1 MSAFDAAFAALM
13 QHEGAYADNPAD
25 PGGATKWG
33 ITERVARRY
42 GYTGPM
48 ADLPQ
53 STARAIAKT
62 EYWDS
67 VRGDEVSP
75 ALALQLLDAAYNSGP
90 ARAIQWLQ
98 QALGSTGAAV
108 DGVFGPATMAAV
120 RAYPNEARLIGRLN
134 AFRLQYLAALPTW
147 ATFGK
152 GWARRIADNLLRAP
166 V

>member
-13 QHEGAYADNPAD
+13 QHEGGYSDHPDD
-25 PGGATKWG
+25 PGGATMWG
-33 ITERVARRY
+33 ITEKTARRH

-53 STARAIAKT
+53 ATARAIAKM

-75 ALALQLLDAAYNSGP
+75 GLALQLLDAAYNSGP
-90 ARAIQWLQ
+90 AQAIRWLQ
-98 QALGSTGAAV
+98 QALGLPS

-120 RAYPNEARLIGRLN
+120 KACPNEARLIGRFN
-134 AFRLQYLAALPTW
+134 AFRLQSLTGLSTW
-147 ATFGK
+147 PTFGK

-166 V
+166 A